1 MLQEIGALQVITQK
15 DVFDDATYRTRRLG
29 LATGET
35 HTVKEFAKLA
45 FSELGLNWEDYV
57 VTSDKYSRP
66 NEVHHLL
73 GDASKAKKDLNWK
86 LETSFKEL
94 VKLMVESDLE
104 LAEKEKF

>member
-1 MLQEIGALQVITQK
+1 MMQHTEP
-15 DVFDDATYRTRRLG
+15 DDWV

-104 LAEKEKF
+104 LAEKEKVLISKGLIKPTWENPV